1 MVSSETGR
9 SNRAGLRVPVDFD
22 VRCEMAGPK
31 TLMGKAINLSTAGM
45 LIMTSEPISKEEK
58 LGLEFLMPHTLN
70 SIIVEGESVWTC
82 TRAAEKGDV
91 QGIGIK
97 FVDLEEP
104 YLSMIRDY
112 ALTKL
117 YDKEFLQEEGIIQV
131 LSDIRNLPSSW
142 RLKAYHILLKK
153 GSGYLTD

>member
-1 MVSSETGR
+1 
-9 SNRAGLRVPVDFD
+9 
-22 VRCEMAGPK
+22 MAGPK

-58 LGLEFLMPHTLN
+58 LGLEFLLEFLMPHTLN
-70 SIIVEGESVWTC
+70 SIRVEGESVWTC

-112 ALTKL
+112 A
-117 YDKEFLQEEGIIQV
+117 QEEGIIQV